1 MEDPRRARPYE
12 RQQGVVAVVF
22 RRRSAETVEGRM
34 LITTGQQD
42 AYVVPEN
49 RAFRDTLRRGG
60 FSYQYR
66 EAPGLHDW
74 TYWLDELPLHVA
86 FHAGVLHR

>member
-1 MEDPRRARPYE
+1 M
-12 RQQGVVAVVF
+12 
-22 RRRSAETVEGRM
+22 SC
-34 LITTGQQD
+34 L
-42 AYVVPEN
+42 EN

-74 TYWLDELPLHVA
+74 TYWLDELPYM
-86 FHAGVLHR
+86 